1 MNAEWKTMLESFPL
15 DTYWCETR
23 VEEQIENSIV
33 RNSDSIHSLRIKL
46 KRHNRHLRKELRIL
60 KKVES
65 LLQDQASK
73 LEAFTEGCFNNS
85 STSAMARLHLA
96 ELHWLGSFS
105 GELYLIQFEKRLIK
119 NHQFI
124 SWRQY
129 NFNSS
134 WLWTEVCYAHST
146 YPLLCFVISLWC
158 LTSVTSWLNLIY
170 LTCKL
175 PK

>member
-1 MNAEWKTMLESFPL
+1 MLESFPL

-73 LEAFTEGCFNNS
+73 LEVEKLLLKGV
-85 STSAMARLHLA
+85 STTLP
-96 ELHWLGSFS
+96 
-105 GELYLIQFEKRLIK
+105 
-119 NHQFI
+119 
-124 SWRQY
+124 RQQWQDY
-129 NFNSS
+129 
-134 WLWTEVCYAHST
+134 
-146 YPLLCFVISLWC
+146 I
-158 LTSVTSWLNLIY
+158 
-170 LTCKL
+170 
-175 PK
+175 